1 MKRVLTVIFL
11 FFALSLSAFA
21 QTGVSL
27 IYINGSDINN
37 PQIKKWYKKGIQ
49 KFHPYMKTAF
59 EKNCFTRKCL
69 LKNRQY
75 FIEKCPVSFYWGDG
89 CYNGLTQAK
98 QSPFDGPVV
107 KLAKFIRITAKNV
120 LHDIIWVQKPE
131 NLNCVL
137 CNLHKIVTAE
147 LQKCNKVVLFGYS
160 SGSIIAYEYLLARSP
175 DINVAELINCVNI
188 TKEQRK
194 FALEHPMK
202 DTCMS
207 ALQNL
212 GTFSSDGHLTIDT
225 DLNSFKKNY
234 LNLDAQTNAV
244 CIPENSVIGVVNI
257 ASPLVLFHSDIS
269 SPDFE
274 LTYYNRFLYKYILE
288 HDMFWLTVNYREDP
302 MSFPVG
308 KNLELSELEFFT
320 GLNITPCGGFIYDK
334 SDTTGG
340 IRAMAHM
347 SYLATSKSLSKK
359 IAKTYV
365 EGHNFQYCHAC
376 RHSSCKCRRKI
387 NVRP

>member
-1 MKRVLTVIFL
+1 MIFL

-37 PQIKKWYKKGIQ
+37 PQIKKWYNKGIQ

-59 EKNCFTRKCL
+59 EKDCFARKCL
-69 LKNRQY
+69 LKNGQY
-75 FIEKCPVSFYWGDG
+75 FIEDSPVTFYWGDG
-89 CYNGLTQAK
+89 CYKDWNQSK
-98 QSPFDGPVV
+98 QNLSDGPVV
-107 KLAKFIRITAKNV
+107 RLAKFIRITAKNV
-120 LHDIIWVQKPE
+120 LHDIIWVQRQE
-131 NLNCVL
+131 NLDCVL
-137 CNLHKIVTAE
+137 CNLHKTVTTE

-160 SGSIIAYEYLLARSP
+160 SGSIITYEYLLARSP
-175 DINVAELINCVNI
+175 DINVADLINCSCI
-188 TKEQRK
+188 TKEQRE

-207 ALQNL
+207 ALQSL
-212 GTFSSDGHLTIDT
+212 GKFSSDGHLTIDT

-234 LNLDAQTNAV
+234 LGLNAQTDAV
-244 CIPENSVIGVVNI
+244 CTPENSVIGVVNI

-269 SPDFE
+269 SPDFKM
-274 LTYYNRFLYKYILE
+274 TYYNRLLYKYILE
-288 HDMFWLTVNYREDP
+288 HDTFLLTVNYREDP

-308 KNLELSELEFFT
+308 KNLKLSELEFFT

-334 SDTTGG
+334 SDTAGG
-340 IRAMAHM
+340 VRAMTHM
-347 SYLATSKSLSKK
+347 SYLGTSKSLSKK
-359 IAKTYV
+359 IVKAYV

-376 RHSSCKCRRKI
+376 HNSCKCRRKI
-387 NVRP
+387 CVRP